1 MRWRG
6 VLILLAAVATAL
18 APAPAAGAK
27 TTWLCRPGLAAN
39 PCTPGL
45 ATTTFSPTGQQTG
58 VVTPRQARDRGV
70 DCFYVYPTVSDQPG
84 LNASLAIDPEERSIA
99 LYQAARYSQV
109 CRVWAPMYR
118 QLTLRAIG
126 QDPAS
131 LGSASTIA
139 YRSVRAGWRDYLAH
153 HNHGRGV
160 VLIGHSQGTAM
171 LTRLIHDE
179 IDRRPRVRK
188 RLVSAILLGGNVTV
202 RAGRD
207 AGGDFRHVRACRAST
222 QVRCVIAFSTFD
234 EPVPE
239 NAVFGRA
246 NGSLSGMSSGPA
258 GGRYQVL
265 CTNPAAL
272 RGGSAPLDTIVPSAP
287 FAPGT
292 TIAAAVATL
301 GMPQL
306 PATTPWVS
314 APGAYAG
321 HCSRANGASVL
332 QIVPQ
337 NGAPLL
343 KPSPDASWGLH
354 LVDANIALGDLV
366 RVVDRQIGTYA
377 KRRR

>member
-1 MRWRG
+1 MRWRSA
-6 VLILLAAVATAL
+6 LTLLAAAAAVL
-18 APAPAAGAK
+18 AIAPAAGAK
-27 TTWLCRPGLAAN
+27 TTWLCRPGLAN
-39 PCTPGL
+39 DPCTPGL
-45 ATTTFSPTGQQTG
+45 ATTTFAPSGGQTG
-58 VVTPRQARDRGV
+58 TVTPRRTRDRGV

-84 LNASLAIDPEERSIA
+84 LNATLAIDPEQRSIA

-118 QLTLRAIG
+118 QLTLRAIA

-131 LGSASTIA
+131 LAGAVRVA
-139 YRSVRAGWRDYLAH
+139 YGDVRAAWRDYLAH

-171 LTRLIHDE
+171 LTRLAREE
-179 IDRRPRVRK
+179 IDRRPRVRR

-207 AGGDFRHVRACRAST
+207 TGGDFRHISACRSAT
-222 QVRCVIAFSTFD
+222 QLHCVMAFSTFD
-234 EPVPE
+234 APVPD

-246 NGSLSGMSSGPA
+246 NGRLSSMSDSPA
-258 GGRYQVL
+258 GGRLQVL

-272 RGGSAPLDTIVPSAP
+272 RGGSAPLDTIFPSQP
-287 FAPGT
+287 FAVGT
-292 TIAAAVATL
+292 TIAAAIGTL

-306 PATTPWVS
+306 TASTPWVA
-314 APGAYAG
+314 APGAYRG

-337 NGAPLL
+337 DGAPLL
-343 KPSPDASWGLH
+343 RASPDASWGLH

-366 RVVDRQIGTYA
+366 RVVNRQIRAY
-377 KRRR
+377 R